1 MTLRAA
7 FQETFYVHE
16 KRSRKYLPFILF
28 SWIRDT
34 IYDILKRI
42 YEKSGLREPLY

>member
-7 FQETFYVHE
+7 FQETFYVRE

-28 SWIRDT
+28 SWIHDT
-34 IYDILKRI
+34 MHDILK
-42 YEKSGLREPLY
+42 KDL